1 LRTGKWSE
9 LPVNKSPKIVH
20 FAIGHEGLHAVLVAE
35 DGTVFFA
42 GTARRGED
50 GDQSEYNGGHLVLC
64 WGCKPEDCSGITVAI
79 Q

>member
-1 LRTGKWSE
+1 M
-9 LPVNKSPKIVH
+9 NKSPKIVH

-50 GDQSEYNGGHLVLC
+50 GDQSEYNGGCVVLC
-64 WGCKPEDCSGITVAI
+64 CSVLCCGVLWCCVVVS
-79 Q
+79 